1 MLAVGTE
8 TDGSV
13 VSPASH
19 CGIVGIKPTI
29 GLVSRSGI
37 IPIAHSQDTAGP
49 MCRTVAD
56 AAAEGARHASL
67 LGSDAAAGV
76 ERTREL
82 IATAIGPR
90 YAERVSASSAVVAGL
105 ETIEIRVAAPLP
117 VLGFI
122 GPVALEVAGHAPVES
137 LR

>member
-1 MLAVGTE
+1 MRLTDERGSAVAEFAMVAGLLVVLVLSVMQLSLALHVR
-8 TDGSV
+8 
-13 VSPASH
+13 A
-19 CGIVGIKPTI
+19 
-29 GLVSRSGI
+29 
-37 IPIAHSQDTAGP
+37 
-49 MCRTVAD
+49 TVAD

-82 IATAIGPR
+82 ITTAIGPG

-117 VLGFI
+117 MLGLV

-137 LR
+137 LG